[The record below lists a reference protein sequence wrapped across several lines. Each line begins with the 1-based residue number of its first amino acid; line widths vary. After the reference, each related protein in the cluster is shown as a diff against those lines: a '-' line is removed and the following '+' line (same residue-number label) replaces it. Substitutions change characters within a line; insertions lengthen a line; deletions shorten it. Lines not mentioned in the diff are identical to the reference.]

1 LFIYYYFQTTSRSD
15 STTIHPDNQDRNLVI
30 DLGKGVK
37 TNAQLTLPAE
47 GDGAFL
53 SILLI
58 SGSGANDKNGTL
70 GLVFSQCEY
79 RFE

>member
-1 LFIYYYFQTTSRSD
+1 MFIYFYFQKTRRSP

-30 DLGKGVK
+30 DLENGVK

-47 GDGAFL
+47 GDGPFP

-70 GLVFSQCEY
+70 GLVFS
-79 RFE
+79 